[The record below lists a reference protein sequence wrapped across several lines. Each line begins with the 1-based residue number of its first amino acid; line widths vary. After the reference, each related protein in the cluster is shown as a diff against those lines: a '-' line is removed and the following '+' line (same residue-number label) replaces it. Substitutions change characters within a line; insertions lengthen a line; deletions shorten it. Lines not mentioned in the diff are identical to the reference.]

1 MVDIPVGCC
10 GMNFIVYSN
19 RAKRQK
25 ITYGFAVF
33 AKPTHNAAM
42 QLQLD
47 DVALFARIAEL
58 DTLSAAAR
66 ERDVPVSQVTRSLAR
81 LEAACGVRLLHRTTH
96 GLSLTD
102 EGDTF
107 LSYGRRLLDTSA
119 ELDSELTGKI
129 SGPSGWVRVTASPLL
144 AECVIAPSLP
154 GLYARYPNLH
164 LDISA
169 DDRIADMARDGF
181 DIAIRSG
188 TPNSDTVVARQIG
201 AFGRTVCASPDY
213 LRTHG
218 MPTHPRDLEHHR
230 LLANSVSPTL
240 NHWAWSDAV
249 GKAELQVN
257 GDTRTDNT
265 ALVVSLVLHG
275 LGIARIHDLSA
286 MPLIRQGRLVPILQ
300 EFFICPQVPIYAVML
315 QERHRLPKMRACI
328 DYWAEW
334 IADAAIN
341 SP

>member
-1 MVDIPVGCC
+1 
-10 GMNFIVYSN
+10 
-19 RAKRQK
+19 
-25 ITYGFAVF
+25 
-33 AKPTHNAAM
+33 M

-47 DVALFARIAEL
+47 DVALFTRIADL
-58 DTLSAAAR
+58 GTLSAAAR

-107 LSYGRRLLDTSA
+107 LVYGRRLLDTTA

-129 SGPSGWVRVTASPLL
+129 SGPSGWVRVTASPLM
-144 AECVIAPSLP
+144 AEWVIAPGLPSLYQRHP
-154 GLYARYPNLH
+154 QLH

-181 DIAIRSG
+181 DIALRSG

-201 AFGRTVCASPDY
+201 TYGRTLCASPEY
-213 LRTHG
+213 LRIHG
-218 MPTHPRDLEHHR
+218 TPTHPSDLGQHR

-240 NHWAWSDAV
+240 NHWALSDPQGPRA
-249 GKAELQVN
+249 LQVT
-257 GDTRTDNT
+257 GHTRTDNT

-275 LGIARIHDLSA
+275 VGIARIHDLA
-286 MPLIRQGRLVPILQ
+286 AIPLIRQGRLVPLLQ
-300 EFFICPQVPIYAVML
+300 GHLSSPSVPIYAVIL
-315 QERHRLPKMRACI
+315 QERHRLPKIRACI
-328 DYWAEW
+328 DYWAQW
-334 IADAAIN
+334 LTDNRTA
-341 SP
+341 